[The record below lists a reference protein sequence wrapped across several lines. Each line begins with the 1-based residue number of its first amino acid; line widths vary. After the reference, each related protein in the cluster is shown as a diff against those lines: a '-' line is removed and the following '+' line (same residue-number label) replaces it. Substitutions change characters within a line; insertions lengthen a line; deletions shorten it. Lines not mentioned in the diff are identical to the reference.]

1 MDALVRTVFDA
12 DVIDPEPFPGLWAGL
27 FGQEVHRDPNGY
39 PVGHCG
45 MLEKLLDHMA
55 NLMP

>member
-1 MDALVRTVFDA
+1 
-12 DVIDPEPFPGLWAGL
+12 PFPGLWAGL